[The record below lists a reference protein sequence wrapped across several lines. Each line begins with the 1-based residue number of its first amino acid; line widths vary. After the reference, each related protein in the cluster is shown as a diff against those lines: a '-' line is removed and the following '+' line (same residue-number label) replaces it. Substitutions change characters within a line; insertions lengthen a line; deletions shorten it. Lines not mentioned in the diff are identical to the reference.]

1 METNHIGPSGQVD
14 DFPFLLRASGT
25 LHLVKG
31 KEDFLKGV
39 MSRCVY
45 NYFVPEL
52 LFVLMVLQLP
62 LYSTFY
68 SPHSTL
74 FGIMWPLFASL
85 QDI

>member
-39 MSRCVY
+39 MSRGRV
-45 NYFVPEL
+45 
-52 LFVLMVLQLP
+52 
-62 LYSTFY
+62 
-68 SPHSTL
+68 
-74 FGIMWPLFASL
+74 IMCL
-85 QDI
+85 